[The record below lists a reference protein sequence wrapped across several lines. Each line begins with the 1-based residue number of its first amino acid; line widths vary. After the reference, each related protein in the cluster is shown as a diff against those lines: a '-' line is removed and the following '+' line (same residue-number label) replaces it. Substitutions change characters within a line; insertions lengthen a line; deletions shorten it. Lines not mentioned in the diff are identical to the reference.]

1 MRQRE
6 AVGDEIGDD
15 EQREREGR
23 PDEGVLPSG
32 QVAAVIGSLPS
43 VKDVIEGI
51 ATEAEARLASLSN
64 RIPLDKT
71 A

>member
-1 MRQRE
+1 
-6 AVGDEIGDD
+6 
-15 EQREREGR
+15 
-23 PDEGVLPSG
+23 
-32 QVAAVIGSLPS
+32 VIGSLPS

-51 ATEAEARLASLSN
+51 ATEAEARLASLSAN